1 MKRVLLTILLS
12 LGTSSII
19 SAQQAEANTS
29 SAKPNFFNTDIDY
42 QIRANYSIGGSTP
55 LGMPREIRKIESY
68 NPTLALGLEA
78 NATKWISEDKKW
90 GIRLGV
96 RVEGKGMK
104 TKAEVKNYLT
114 EIKQD
119 NSKVRGYYTGKVQ
132 TTVKNSYITVPIS
145 AVYRLSD
152 KWNLYGGLYFSGLID
167 KNFDGY
173 VSDGYLRQ
181 NTPTGPKITFSE
193 GSTATYDFSNEVR
206 KFQWGFQLGAEW
218 SMNKHFVLFPE
229 FSYGING
236 LLNKDFDAISFS
248 MHNVYLNMGF
258 GYKF

>member
-1 MKRVLLTILLS
+1 MKKILLS
-12 LGTSSII
+12 ILLTLGAGSII
-19 SAQQAEANTS
+19 SAQQTEASTS
-29 SAKPNFFNTDIDY
+29 ASKPNFFNTDIDY
-42 QIRANYSIGGSTP
+42 QVRANYSIGGSAP
-55 LGMPREIRKIESY
+55 MGMPREIRKIESY

-78 NATKWISEDKKW
+78 NATKWVSEDRKW
-90 GIRLGV
+90 GIRVGV

-132 TTVKNSYITVPIS
+132 TTVKNSYITVPVS

-193 GSTATYDFSNEVR
+193 GSTATYDFSSEVR
-206 KFQWGFQLGAEW
+206 KFQWGLQLGAEW

-229 FSYGING
+229 FTYGING

>member
-1 MKRVLLTILLS
+1 MKKILLS
-12 LGTSSII
+12 ILLTLGAGSII
-19 SAQQAEANTS
+19 SAQQTETTTS
-29 SAKPNFFNTDIDY
+29 ASKPNFFNTNIDY
-42 QIRANYSIGGSTP
+42 QVRANYSIGGSAP
-55 LGMPREIRKIESY
+55 MGMPREIRKIESY

-78 NATKWISEDKKW
+78 NATKWVSEDRKW
-90 GIRLGV
+90 GIRVGV

-132 TTVKNSYITVPIS
+132 TTVKNSYITVPVS

-173 VSDGYLRQ
+173 VS
-181 NTPTGPKITFSE
+181 
-193 GSTATYDFSNEVR
+193 NEVR
-206 KFQWGFQLGAEW
+206 KFQWGLQLGAEW

-229 FSYGING
+229 FTYGING

>member
-1 MKRVLLTILLS
+1 MKKILLS
-12 LGTSSII
+12 ILLTLGAGSII
-19 SAQQAEANTS
+19 SAQQTETS
-29 SAKPNFFNTDIDY
+29 TSVSKPNFFNTDIDY
-42 QIRANYSIGGSTP
+42 QVRANYSIGGSAP
-55 LGMPREIRKIESY
+55 MGMPREIRKIESY

-78 NATKWISEDKKW
+78 NATKWVSEDRKW
-90 GIRLGV
+90 GIRVGV

-132 TTVKNSYITVPIS
+132 TTVKNSYITVPVS

-206 KFQWGFQLGAEW
+206 KFQWGLQLGAEW
-218 SMNKHFVLFPE
+218 FMNKHFVLFPE
-229 FSYGING
+229 FTYGING
-236 LLNKDFDAISFS
+236 LLNKNFDAISFS

>member
-193 GSTATYDFSNEVR
+193 GSTAIYDFSNEVR